1 MSQSGPWILRVMKP
15 QRIYLEDGRFPLGD
29 LAFLARHSRT
39 VRHLSV
45 QGDGV
50 VDVDSIHGLGKL
62 DSLTIR
68 AGRLSGPLEL
78 ARFPGLTWL
87 TLDIDDG
94 ATIVWEGAGP
104 LEWVDLTGGDER
116 AAEAVA
122 DLPHLEGL
130 TLTESHV
137 PARFVGPIAEL
148 EIESPA
154 ALPAGPIAGLG
165 MLANLMLTN
174 VRVEDL
180 TLFEGAGKL
189 EQLWVLDSPYITS
202 LAGVRLAEIPD
213 AELWLEGCRLL
224 SDLGEV
230 VPPAGATTIEDCP
243 RLAWEPSA

>member
-1 MSQSGPWILRVMKP
+1 MGQRGPWILRVVKP
-15 QRIYLEDGRFPLGD
+15 RRIYLEDGCFPLRD
-29 LAFLARHSRT
+29 LAFLARHAGT

-87 TLDIDDG
+87 TLDVDDG
-94 ATIVWEGAGP
+94 ATIDWEGAGP
-104 LEWVDLTGGDER
+104 LEWVDLTGGDEH
-116 AAEAVA
+116 AAEAIA
-122 DLPHLEGL
+122 GLPHLEEL
-130 TLTESHV
+130 TLKESCV
-137 PARFVGPIAEL
+137 PARFAGPIAEL
-148 EIESPA
+148 GIEAPA

-165 MLANLMLTN
+165 TLANLMLTD

-180 TLFEGAGKL
+180 TLFEGAGAL
-189 EQLWVLDSPYITS
+189 ELLWVLDSPHITS
-202 LAGVRLAEIPD
+202 LAGVRLSGDPD
-213 AELWLEGCRLL
+213 AELWLGGCRLL

-230 VPPAGATTIEDCP
+230 VPPAGGTTIEDCP
-243 RLAWEPSA
+243 RLA